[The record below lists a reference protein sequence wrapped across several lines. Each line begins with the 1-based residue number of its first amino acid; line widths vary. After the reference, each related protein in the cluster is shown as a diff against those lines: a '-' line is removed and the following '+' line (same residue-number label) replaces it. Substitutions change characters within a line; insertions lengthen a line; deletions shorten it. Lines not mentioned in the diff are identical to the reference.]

1 MEDELHFELESFNR
15 RVINEDFNRV
25 ICQQLAQ
32 ELDPM
37 GEENPDFCATDAH
50 ADMVKRLLGQAFADL
65 YGDSYNQAAVE
76 KITGASDKVDQ
87 LIRRYKN
94 ERFPSIAITVD
105 LLTTGIDVP
114 AISHLVF
121 MRRVKSRILYEQMI
135 GRATRRCDAIGKTVF
150 RSTTPSICT
159 PRCRP
164 STPCSPGQRPQ
175 GHGGAT
181 AGRAQP
187 PHRLHHPGSGPGRTH
202 ADDVLDQLGQK

>member
-1 MEDELHFELESFNR
+1 
-15 RVINEDFNRV
+15 
-25 ICQQLAQ
+25 
-32 ELDPM
+32 
-37 GEENPDFCATDAH
+37 
-50 ADMVKRLLGQAFADL
+50 MVKRLLGQAFADL

-150 RSTTPSICT
+150 KIYDPVDLVRHAAG
-159 PRCRP
+159 RQHHAA
-164 STPCSPGQRPQ
+164 PGQRPE

-187 PHRLHHPGSGPGRTH
+187 PHRLHRPRQRPRPHPR
-202 ADDVLDQLGQK
+202 